1 VFQNKIQVIDD
12 LMVLSVN
19 AVQGTDSCKTVR
31 MVGNICGKEII
42 MLIDSSSSRTFISEA
57 LASRWRDWTA
67 LQSPMQVKV
76 AHGQILH
83 CTHEVQACPIWISG
97 YAFKLSLKILP
108 LQCYD
113 VILDIDWLEQHSP
126 MEVDWKRNGYPLTI
140 KEAKPYF

>member
-1 VFQNKIQVIDD
+1 
-12 LMVLSVN
+12 
-19 AVQGTDSCKTVR
+19 
-31 MVGNICGKEII
+31 
-42 MLIDSSSSRTFISEA
+42 
-57 LASRWRDWTA
+57 
-67 LQSPMQVKV
+67 MQVKV